1 MSTHPLEHPAGGTQ
15 GHFARR
21 LVWSFALPLAVVAGM
36 IMTTGAASA
45 ATLQSSKAPTQPGS
59 PAAAVSICP
68 DASSSLFGPN
78 VCVFNPSMSTASIQ
92 AQADAIFAQQDFNE
106 MGTERY
112 SLLFKP
118 GVYGTAA
125 QPLNVKVGY
134 YTEVAGLGQDPDNV
148 TINGTVTAAGHNGS
162 GALTTFWRSVSNLK
176 IHFLSSPN
184 DGCHTSN
191 EMWAVSQAAPMRR
204 VHVEGYTTFMPY
216 CENPNYAS
224 GGFVADSYLEGG
236 ALNGSQ
242 QQFYARNTNLG
253 GGWSNSVWNQ
263 VFSGDINPPGNT
275 FGGGTY
281 YTTLA
286 TTPVSKEKPYL
297 YIDGAGKYNVFVP
310 SLQRDSV
317 GTTWATGHTAGTSLP
332 ISGFFIAKPSDSV
345 QAINN
350 ALSKGQ
356 NLLLTPGVYDVAQS
370 IKVKRANTVV
380 LGLGYATLTAQNG
393 VTALETADVP
403 GIVIAGVTVDAGP
416 VNSDVLMRIGSKNGN
431 NGAPHQTT
439 DNPTALM
446 DVFFRIG
453 GPHVGKA
460 TTSLE
465 VNQDNTLLDHLW
477 IWRADHGVAGSV
489 GWTIN
494 TADHGLIVNGDD
506 VTATGLFVEHFQK
519 EDVIWNGENGVNIFF
534 QHETPYDPPSQA
546 AWDQPGP
553 FVGYPAFKVADDVQ
567 TFHGYGMGSYV
578 VQNQTDATAYATAAY
593 QAPVRAGVQFTH
605 IDTVWIVGNGGYLHV
620 INDTGG
626 PAVAATGVVPV
637 SVVQYP

>member
-1 MSTHPLEHPAGGTQ
+1 MP
-15 GHFARR
+15 
-21 LVWSFALPLAVVAGM
+21 VA
-36 IMTTGAASA
+36 
-45 ATLQSSKAPTQPGS
+45 Q
-59 PAAAVSICP
+59 
-68 DASSSLFGPN
+68 
-78 VCVFNPSMSTASIQ
+78 IQ
-92 AQADAIFAQQDFNE
+92 ARTDAIFAQQDFNE
-106 MGTERY
+106 MGTQRY

-118 GVYGTAA
+118 GVYGTPS

-134 YTEVAGLGQDPDNV
+134 YTEVAGLGQGPDDV
-148 TINGTVTAAGHNGS
+148 TINGTVTAAGHNDGS

-176 IHFLSSPN
+176 IHFISSPN

-224 GGFVADSYLEGG
+224 GGFVADSYLEAG

-242 QQFYARNTNLG
+242 QQFYARNSNLG

-263 VFSGDINPPGNT
+263 VFSGDINAPGNT
-275 FGGGTY
+275 YGGGTY

-297 YIDGAGKYNVFVP
+297 YIDGAGEYKVFVP
-310 SLQRDSV
+310 SVQHDSV
-317 GTTWATGHTAGTSLP
+317 GTTWANGHTPGTSLP
-332 ISGFFIAKPSDSV
+332 MSSFFIAKPSDSV
-345 QAINN
+345 QAIDN

-356 NLLLTPGVYDVAQS
+356 NLLLTPGVYDAAQT
-370 IKVKRANTVV
+370 IKVQRADTVV
-380 LGLGYATLTAQNG
+380 LGMGYATLTARNG
-393 VTALETADVP
+393 VTALETADVA
-403 GIVIAGVTVDAGP
+403 GIVIAGLTLDAGP

-431 NGAPHQTT
+431 NGVPHQTAG
-439 DNPTALM
+439 DPTALM

-477 IWRADHGVAGSV
+477 IWRADHGVSGSV

-494 TADHGLIVNGDD
+494 TADHGLIVNGDN

-553 FVGYPAFKVADDVQ
+553 FVGYPAFQVADNVAK
-567 TFHGYGMGSYV
+567 FHAYGMGSYV

-593 QAPVRAGVQFTH
+593 QAPVRPGVQFTH

-620 INDTGG
+620 INNTGG